1 MNIRPGRRREP
12 LAALFLKIKA
22 FLVRGL
28 NLMAELKAVTGSN
41 APPPAKASE
50 GLVIRTELR
59 ENAFDRALLLVSSI
73 CFCLVVLFVVLQVLI
88 RYVTVHIGFSMPLTE
103 EAARYLLI
111 FVVFFGSAI
120 AWRKKEHI
128 TITSLVDY
136 FPVKV
141 RLVLEFMSCL
151 MILFF
156 LAVAVVG
163 SYQFTFKM
171 MVSPVGAIPWLRV
184 GHLYGMMTLGLIF
197 IGIYQIRWLIYYIDA
212 IRQFFFG
219 KGRVTT

>member
-1 MNIRPGRRREP
+1 MTDIKVAAGSSLPPPEYASKTLEIR
-12 LAALFLKIKA
+12 
-22 FLVRGL
+22 
-28 NLMAELKAVTGSN
+28 AELKET
-41 APPPAKASE
+41 
-50 GLVIRTELR
+50 I
-59 ENAFDRALLLVSSI
+59 FDRALLLVSSI
-73 CFCLVVLFVVLQVLI
+73 AFCLVVLFVIAQVLI
-88 RYVTVHIGFSMPLTE
+88 RFVTVHIGFSMPWTE

-111 FVVFFGSAI
+111 FFVFFGSAI

-141 RLVLEFMSCL
+141 RLVLEFISCL
-151 MILFF
+151 LILFF
-156 LAVAVVG
+156 LVVAVIG

-171 MVSPVGAIPWLRV
+171 MVTPVGAIPWLRV
-184 GHLYGMMTLGLIF
+184 GHLYGMMTLGMIS

-212 IRQFFFG
+212 IRQSFFG